1 MAKQDRS
8 YREKKGLLDM
18 LALAI
23 VRQRSDEDFFR
34 RSAEASTSLPAK
46 LVLTEIA
53 DLMGECRK
61 HLESRKALLIQA
73 LGLADADK
81 GKGAS

>member
-1 MAKQDRS
+1 
-8 YREKKGLLDM
+8 M

-34 RSAEASTSLPAK
+34 RSAEASTSPPAK

-53 DLMGECRK
+53 DSMGECRRQ
-61 HLESRKALLIQA
+61 LEGRKALLIQA
-73 LGLADADK
+73 LGVVDGDK
-81 GKGAS
+81 AKGSS